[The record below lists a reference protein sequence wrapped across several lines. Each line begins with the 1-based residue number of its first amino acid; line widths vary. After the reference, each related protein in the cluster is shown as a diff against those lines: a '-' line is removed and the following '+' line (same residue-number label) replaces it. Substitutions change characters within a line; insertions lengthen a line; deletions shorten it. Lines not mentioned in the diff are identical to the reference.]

1 MVEAYIVFLIILII
15 ILFEC
20 AVRAKKHESVL
31 DKRMGNL
38 MFAGV
43 VAIAANIMYVSG
55 INRFIAV
62 TGFSLFSLMMDWML
76 FALCMFVEEYAHYT
90 NRMPRIRWW
99 FFVSS
104 VIDSILFLVN
114 IRTGIEFSMER
125 HMLLGKYLIF
135 EVKNFTY
142 LYYVHLVIC
151 YLMVLITVCM
161 LLYGIYNASL
171 YYRKK
176 YTGVLVIFVLL
187 IVSDGIC
194 VLLHLPLNI
203 SIVFY
208 GVMSIAI
215 YYFALFYIPRELVN
229 KVQTLMMDR
238 LDTGIIFFDEN
249 GKCIYSNA
257 SMWNQLGREKN
268 TEKAERKFN
277 VYIERSK
284 LLDGDYGKW
293 DEEHV
298 VNGET
303 RFFEVACLRLYDK
316 DNNYV
321 GSYFSMLDRTEQV
334 NFYNRKIEMEKESNR
349 TKSAFLSKVSHEIR
363 TPVNSIY
370 GMNEMIIR
378 ECNDSAIL
386 QYANQIK
393 SATDTLIG
401 LINDILDFSKIEAGK
416 MDIVDREYNIKK
428 ILKNVCNM
436 TKVRTK
442 EKNLEF
448 CLEVG
453 DGIPSVLIGDDVRI
467 EQVLMNL
474 LSNAVKYTN
483 EGSVTLKLGWT
494 GNSEKGT
501 VDIYVTDTGIGIK
514 NDDIP
519 KLFKEFE
526 RIDETRNHRIQGTGL
541 GLNITTNLLSR
552 MKSRL
557 EVESEYGAGTTFY
570 CHIPQLVVDD
580 TPLKFG
586 LGDTED
592 VEKSDYRPV
601 FTSPASSI
609 LIVDDN
615 RLNRVVFRNLLKA
628 TGVKVYEAGS
638 GAECLD
644 MIKKQ
649 HFDIVFMDYMMP
661 EMDGVMTFGKM
672 KETEHMCK
680 ESPVIMLTAN
690 AVQGAMEEYLEQGF
704 ADFLSKPIIPEKLE
718 KMIIKYLKKTD

>member
-1 MVEAYIVFLIILII
+1 MVEAYIVFLIILIV

-90 NRMPRIRWW
+90 NQMPRIRWW

-114 IRTGIEFSMER
+114 IRTGIEFSMEK
-125 HMLLGKYLIF
+125 HMLFGKYLIF

-208 GVMSIAI
+208 GAMSIAI
-215 YYFALFYIPRELVN
+215 YYFALFYIPGELVN

-268 TEKAERKFN
+268 TEKAEQKFSM
-277 VYIERSK
+277 YIERSK

-316 DNNYV
+316 ADNYV
-321 GSYFSMLDRTEQV
+321 GSYFSMIDRTEQV
-334 NFYNRKIEMEKESNR
+334 NFYNHKIEMEKESNR
-349 TKSAFLSKVSHEIR
+349 AKSAFLSKVSHEIR

-526 RIDETRNHRIQGTGL
+526 RIEETRNHSIQGTGL

-557 EVESEYGAGTTFY
+557 EVESEYGVGTTFY
-570 CHIPQLVVDD
+570 CHIPQLVVDN

-586 LGDTED
+586 MGDTED
-592 VEKSDYRPV
+592 VKKSDYRPV
-601 FTSPASSI
+601 FTSPDSSI

>member
-316 DNNYV
+316 ENNYV

-436 TKVRTK
+436 TKVRTR

-552 MKSRL
+552 MRSRL

>member
-90 NRMPRIRWW
+90 NQMPRIRWW

-125 HMLLGKYLIF
+125 HMLFGKYFIF

-187 IVSDGIC
+187 IMSDGIC

-208 GVMSIAI
+208 GAMSIAI
-215 YYFALFYIPRELVN
+215 YYFALFYIPGELVN

-268 TEKAERKFN
+268 TEKAEQKFG
-277 VYIERSK
+277 VFIERSK
-284 LLDGDYGKW
+284 LLDGDYSKW

-316 DNNYV
+316 ADNYV

-349 TKSAFLSKVSHEIR
+349 AKSAFLSKVSHEIR

-386 QYANQIK
+386 QYADQIK

-401 LINDILDFSKIEAGK
+401 IINDILDFSKIEAGK

-519 KLFKEFE
+519 RLFKEFE
-526 RIDETRNHRIQGTGL
+526 RIEETRNHSIQGTGL
-541 GLNITTNLLSR
+541 GLNITTNLLSK

-557 EVESEYGAGTTFY
+557 EVESEYGVGTTFY
-570 CHIPQLVVDD
+570 CHIPQLVVGD

-601 FTSPASSI
+601 FTSPDSSI

-628 TGVKVYEAGS
+628 TRVKVYEAGS

-661 EMDGVMTFGKM
+661 EMDGVMTFRKM

>member
-90 NRMPRIRWW
+90 NQMPRIRWW

-125 HMLLGKYLIF
+125 HMLFGKYLIF

-208 GVMSIAI
+208 GAMSIAI
-215 YYFALFYIPRELVN
+215 YYFALFYIPGELVN

-268 TEKAERKFN
+268 TEKAEQKFN

-284 LLDGDYGKW
+284 LLDGEYSKW

-316 DNNYV
+316 ADNYV

-349 TKSAFLSKVSHEIR
+349 AKSAFLSKVSHEIR

-386 QYANQIK
+386 QYADQIK

-526 RIDETRNHRIQGTGL
+526 RIEETRNHSIQGTGL

-570 CHIPQLVVDD
+570 CHIPQLVVND

-601 FTSPASSI
+601 FTSPDSSI

-628 TGVKVYEAGS
+628 TRVKVYEAGS

-661 EMDGVMTFGKM
+661 EMDGVMTFRKM

>member
-187 IVSDGIC
+187 IMSDGIC

-316 DNNYV
+316 EENYV

-386 QYANQIK
+386 QYADQIK

-580 TPLKFG
+580 TPLRFG

>member
-31 DKRMGNL
+31 DRRMGNL
-38 MFAGV
+38 MFVGV

-90 NRMPRIRWW
+90 NQMPRIRWW

-125 HMLLGKYLIF
+125 HMLFGKYFIF

-187 IVSDGIC
+187 IMSDGIC

-208 GVMSIAI
+208 GAMSIAI
-215 YYFALFYIPRELVN
+215 YYFALFYIPGELVN

-268 TEKAERKFN
+268 TEKAEQKFN

-284 LLDGDYGKW
+284 LLDGEYSKW

-316 DNNYV
+316 ADNYV

-349 TKSAFLSKVSHEIR
+349 AKSAFLSKVSHEIR

-386 QYANQIK
+386 QYADQIK

-526 RIDETRNHRIQGTGL
+526 RIEETRNHSIQGTGL

-570 CHIPQLVVDD
+570 CHIPQLVVND

-601 FTSPASSI
+601 FTSPDSSI

-628 TGVKVYEAGS
+628 TRVKVYEAGS

-661 EMDGVMTFGKM
+661 EMDGVMTFRKM

>member
-334 NFYNRKIEMEKESNR
+334 NFYNRKIEMEKKSNR

-552 MKSRL
+552 MRSRL

-580 TPLKFG
+580 TPIKFG

>member
-187 IVSDGIC
+187 IMSDGIC

-268 TEKAERKFN
+268 AEKAERKFN

-386 QYANQIK
+386 QYADQIK

-526 RIDETRNHRIQGTGL
+526 RIEETRNHSIQGTGL

-580 TPLKFG
+580 TPLRFG

>member
-20 AVRAKKHESVL
+20 ALRAKKHESVL

-187 IVSDGIC
+187 IMSDGIC

-268 TEKAERKFN
+268 AEKAERKFN

-316 DNNYV
+316 EENYV

-386 QYANQIK
+386 QYADQIK

-526 RIDETRNHRIQGTGL
+526 RIEETRNHSIQGTGL

-580 TPLKFG
+580 TPLRFG

>member
-526 RIDETRNHRIQGTGL
+526 RIEETRNHSIQGTGL

-580 TPLKFG
+580 TPLRFG

>member
-570 CHIPQLVVDD
+570 CHIPQLVVND

>member
-20 AVRAKKHESVL
+20 ALRAKKHESVL

-43 VAIAANIMYVSG
+43 AAIAANIMYVSG

-334 NFYNRKIEMEKESNR
+334 NFYNRKIEMEKKSNR

-552 MKSRL
+552 MRSRL

>member
-20 AVRAKKHESVL
+20 ALRAKKHESVL

-187 IVSDGIC
+187 IMSDGIC

-303 RFFEVACLRLYDK
+303 RFFEVAYLRLYDK
-316 DNNYV
+316 KENYV

-386 QYANQIK
+386 QYADQIK

-526 RIDETRNHRIQGTGL
+526 RIEETRNHSIQGTGL

-580 TPLKFG
+580 TPLRFG

>member
-316 DNNYV
+316 ENNYV

-416 MDIVDREYNIKK
+416 MDIVDRKYNIKK

-552 MKSRL
+552 MRSRL

>member
-38 MFAGV
+38 MFVGV

-90 NRMPRIRWW
+90 NQMPRIRWW

-125 HMLLGKYLIF
+125 HMLFGKYFIF

-187 IVSDGIC
+187 IMSDGIC

-208 GVMSIAI
+208 GAMSIAI
-215 YYFALFYIPRELVN
+215 YYFALFYIPGELVN

-268 TEKAERKFN
+268 TEKAEQKFN

-284 LLDGDYGKW
+284 LLDGEYSKW

-316 DNNYV
+316 ADNYV

-349 TKSAFLSKVSHEIR
+349 AKSAFLSKVSHEIR

-386 QYANQIK
+386 QYADQIK

-526 RIDETRNHRIQGTGL
+526 RIEETRNHSIQGTGL

-570 CHIPQLVVDD
+570 CHIPQLVVND

-601 FTSPASSI
+601 FTSPDSSI

-628 TGVKVYEAGS
+628 TRVKVYEAGS

-661 EMDGVMTFGKM
+661 EMDGVMTFRKM

>member
-31 DKRMGNL
+31 DRRMGNL

-90 NRMPRIRWW
+90 NQMPRIRWW

-125 HMLLGKYLIF
+125 HMLFGKYFIF

-187 IVSDGIC
+187 IMSDGIC

-208 GVMSIAI
+208 GAMSIAI
-215 YYFALFYIPRELVN
+215 YYFALFYIPGELVN

-268 TEKAERKFN
+268 TEKAEQKFN

-284 LLDGDYGKW
+284 LLDGEYSKW

-316 DNNYV
+316 ADNYV

-349 TKSAFLSKVSHEIR
+349 AKSAFLSKVSHEIR

-386 QYANQIK
+386 QYADQIK

-526 RIDETRNHRIQGTGL
+526 RIEETRNHSIQGTGL

-570 CHIPQLVVDD
+570 CHIPQLVVND

-601 FTSPASSI
+601 FTSPDSSI

-628 TGVKVYEAGS
+628 TRVKVYEAGS

-661 EMDGVMTFGKM
+661 EMDGVMTFRKM

>member
-334 NFYNRKIEMEKESNR
+334 NFYNRKIEMEKKSNR

-552 MKSRL
+552 MRSRL